1 MLPGMVTDSIQLDQ
15 HPSKTRNWLV
25 VFHFESRA
33 APWTASPIQ
42 CDYFFK
48 ARPRNDSLHLLGG
61 FPRLINGTGNPRF
74 AYFFRADLATRGF
87 AISFLT
93 PAIVAL
99 ADLLMAFFLGI
110 RSWLPG
116 HGSYAV
122 QFCTI

>member
-1 MLPGMVTDSIQLDQ
+1 MLLRMVTNSIQLRPA
-15 HPSKTRNWLV
+15 PSKTRNWPV

-74 AYFFRADLATRGF
+74 AYFFRSDLATRRF
-87 AISFLT
+87 DISFLT
-93 PAIVAL
+93 PAIFPL

-110 RSWLPG
+110 RS
-116 HGSYAV
+116 
-122 QFCTI
+122 